1 VGADLFS
8 FLLSFTVDMAD
19 YELER
24 IEELRIEQA
33 LIHDEKEDIER
44 GRDLLEQIPD
54 KLIIEFKSVVYAL
67 LLVVVLII
75 VVALTW
81 EKSRGVCL
89 GLLLVVGAFGVVV
102 YQPPRCFC
110 CT

>member
-1 VGADLFS
+1 
-8 FLLSFTVDMAD
+8 MAD

-33 LIHDEKEDIER
+33 LFHDEKQDVEKGKEQ
-44 GRDLLEQIPD
+44 LESIPD
-54 KLIIEFKSVVYAL
+54 ELIIECKSVVYAL
-67 LLVVVLII
+67 LLVVVLLI

-102 YQPPRCFC
+102 YQPPRCLC